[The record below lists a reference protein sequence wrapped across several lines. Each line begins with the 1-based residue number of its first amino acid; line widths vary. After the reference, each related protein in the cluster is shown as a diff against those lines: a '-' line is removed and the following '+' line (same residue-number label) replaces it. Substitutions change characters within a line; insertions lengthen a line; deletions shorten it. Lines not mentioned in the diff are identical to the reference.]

1 MLQEARATRRL
12 SENNLRVLYALQ
24 RANGPLTA
32 YQILDRLKKHGVSGP
47 TTVYRALHSL
57 VLDGTVHRIET
68 LNAYVVCTHPAHRA
82 APTFVVCEQCNLVT
96 EINDEIIDA
105 HLRQRAGKVGVVFK
119 AASIEIRGTCSN
131 CLPKLPMEAKT

>member
-1 MLQEARATRRL
+1 MLQEARATRGL

-68 LNAYVVCTHPAHRA
+68 LMPMLSALTLRIGPRQHSL
-82 APTFVVCEQCNLVT
+82 FVSSA
-96 EINDEIIDA
+96 IW
-105 HLRQRAGKVGVVFK
+105 
-119 AASIEIRGTCSN
+119 S
-131 CLPKLPMEAKT
+131 PK